1 VTDFD
6 PKLEVVVSGDEI
18 VVVLPGSIYSV
29 TYFKRR
35 GSPGLLAKNIP
46 HKDDLR
52 IPMTA
57 DGFLGKAWKLANEK
71 ARELGWSHKLNSANA
86 RRFPPP

>member
-6 PKLEVVVSGDEI
+6 PKLRVVVSGDEI
-18 VVVLPGSIYSV
+18 VVALPGSNYSV
-29 TYFKRR
+29 TYFRR
-35 GSPGLLAKNIP
+35 RSSPGLLAKNIP

-57 DGFLGKAWKLANEK
+57 DQFLGKAWKAATTK
-71 ARELGWSHKLNSANA
+71 ARELGWIK
-86 RRFPPP
+86 